1 MSLIWLVLKITS
13 TNFATAQFPQRRNQ
27 PMLASDQIS
36 SRVVR
41 VPRTASHSP
50 L

>member
-1 MSLIWLVLKITS
+1 MLNSTS
-13 TNFATAQFPQRRNQ
+13 ISFATAQLPQRRNQ
-27 PMLASDQIS
+27 SMFASAQIS

-41 VPRTASHSP
+41 VPKTTSHSP